1 MKKLTL
7 SLLIGTSF
15 FFSCKKDTTPTN
27 PTPTDPCLSVSIT
40 VTATPTTATP
50 CATTADGSISVS
62 ASGSTGF
69 TYKLNSGAYQ
79 ASGIF
84 SGLTAGSYTVTAKDA
99 NGCTKSQ
106 TVTVSA
112 APAGTNF
119 TNVKNIITS
128 KCGGCHLNGGNDGSA
143 NFDND
148 CSIVSKWDRI
158 NIRCVTQGGM
168 PPGSPLSSAQKA
180 QITAWVNAGHRYT
193 D

>member
-1 MKKLTL
+1 MKKILIPV
-7 SLLIGTSF
+7 LLLGNLF
-15 FFSCKKDTTPTN
+15 FIACKKDTSST
-27 PTPTDPCLSVSIT
+27 PTPTDPCLSVSLT
-40 VTATPTTATP
+40 VSATPTSATP
-50 CATTADGSISVS
+50 CATTADGSISIS

-69 TYKLNSGAYQ
+69 TYKLNSGNYQ

-84 SGLTAGSYTVTAKDA
+84 SGLTAGSYTVTAKDV

-106 TVTVSA
+106 TVTVA
-112 APAGTNF
+112 AAAAGTNF

-128 KCGGCHLNGGNDGSA
+128 KCGGCHLNGGNDGGA
-143 NFDND
+143 NFDNN

-168 PPGSPLSSAQKA
+168 PPGTALSTAQKA

>member
-1 MKKLTL
+1 MRKNICLL
-7 SLLIGTSF
+7 SLCTFF
-15 FFSCKKDTTPTN
+15 FFSCKKEENTQPA
-27 PTPTDPCLSVSIT
+27 PTDPCLNVNIVLSIT
-40 VTATPTTATP
+40 LSGATP
-50 CATTADGSISVS
+50 CVSPADGSISVS

-69 TYKLNSGAYQ
+69 TYKLNNGNYQ
-79 ASGIF
+79 ASGNF
-84 SGLTAGSYTVTAKDA
+84 SGLAAGSYSVTAKDV

-106 TVTVSA
+106 SVTIGA

-128 KCGGCHLNGGNDGSA
+128 KCSGCHLNGNSDGNT

-148 CSIVSKWDRI
+148 CNIVNKWDRI

-168 PPGSPLSSAQKA
+168 PPGNPLTTAQKS